1 MLLPSFSIY
10 LYHVQ
15 DVVIENTL
23 QKEFQL
29 HTRFIGVY
37 LIKKKNSF
45 EVMKEWIFSSVFFI
59 VLYSHVTTIN
69 GMMFGN

>member
-45 EVMKEWIFSSVFFI
+45 EVMKEWIFSSVFLI

>member
-1 MLLPSFSIY
+1 MILPSFSIY

-29 HTRFIGVY
+29 HTRVMGVY

-59 VLYSHVTTIN
+59 VL
-69 GMMFGN
+69 

>member
-45 EVMKEWIFSSVFFI
+45 EVMKEWIFSSVFLI
-59 VLYSHVTTIN
+59 VLYSHVTTIY

>member
-45 EVMKEWIFSSVFFI
+45 EVMKEWIFSSVFLI

-69 GMMFGN
+69 GMIFGN

>member
-29 HTRFIGVY
+29 HTRFMGVY

-45 EVMKEWIFSSVFFI
+45 EVMKEWIFSSVFLI

>member
-1 MLLPSFSIY
+1 MIFPSFSIY

-29 HTRFIGVY
+29 HTRVMGVY